1 MINSGYLEPI
11 TRDMIEELEAGEWIW
26 DDKLVVKREHRQCL
40 RPEDIEEP
48 YGFRQIHIIDIPN
61 DKFWYYCPKLMLSD
75 RRGGYE
81 WEYFEAGR
89 YFRFKKEKEKNNDR
103 NSTITCR

>member
-40 RPEDIEEP
+40 WPEDIKEP
-48 YGFRQIHIIDIPN
+48 YGFRQIHIIDNPN
-61 DKFWYYCPKLMLSD
+61 DRFWYYCPKLMLSD
-75 RRGGYE
+75 RKCGYYK
-81 WEYFEAGR
+81 WVYFEAGR
-89 YFRFKKEKEKNNDR
+89 FYRFKKGEKQ
-103 NSTITCR
+103 